1 MAVIE
6 FPQII
11 EGGCGTR
18 VVAVNQNQWPCPVQ
32 LKAPWCEKKESVTLS
47 VSRWPVLK
55 LFLAKNNLSKGLRAD
70 LSALIV
76 EFCEVITID

>member
-32 LKAPWCEKKESVTLS
+32 LKAPWCEKK
-47 VSRWPVLK
+47 K
-55 LFLAKNNLSKGLRAD
+55 RA
-70 LSALIV
+70 LH
-76 EFCEVITID
+76 